1 MKRALHLFI
10 ISLIV
15 VLANAFL
22 WLDSLDQYLSSR
34 YHLQISSV
42 LPDSNYV
49 VSKWIKVKTTLLM
62 KDLSELMAI
71 SHESIHT
78 RLLGISAQK
87 IPQKLDLALNTK
99 NIPQQDLFQKYSS
112 NSPSFHLRSDSP
124 TDVSNL
130 LTPKILFAGD
140 SMMQGIA
147 PLAIAELRK
156 KYPAGLFVD
165 LSQQSTGLSVNRY
178 FDWPAKIQEE
188 SLKQGFNIVV
198 IFLGPNDPWDIYES
212 RVKYVFP
219 SEAWREKYRSRI
231 REIMDFALLHKIHII
246 WIGLPNM
253 GQERIKQGALIQNT
267 LFKEEISRY
276 HFDYLS
282 TEDIFGT
289 LDEPFN
295 RYIPDPIKGQT
306 LVRGEDGVHFT
317 VTGLRLINQQFVK
330 IIQRVVVH

>member
-1 MKRALHLFI
+1 MDK
-10 ISLIV
+10 
-15 VLANAFL
+15 NK
-22 WLDSLDQYLSSR
+22 
-34 YHLQISSV
+34 
-42 LPDSNYV
+42 NYFTK
-49 VSKWIKVKTTLLM
+49 SA
-62 KDLSELMAI
+62 AI
-71 SHESIHT
+71 RIDGN
-78 RLLGISAQK
+78 RAQK
-87 IPQKLDLALNTK
+87 IPQKLDLALSAK
-99 NIPQQDLFQKYSS
+99 NIPQHELFQKYSS
-112 NSPSFHLRSDSP
+112 NSPSYQPGSESA
-124 TDVSNL
+124 TDVSTFF
-130 LTPKILFAGD
+130 TPKILFAGD

-231 REIMDFALLHKIHII
+231 REIMEFAQLNNIHII

-282 TEDIFGT
+282 TEDIFGP

-317 VTGLRLINQQFVK
+317 ATGLRLINKKLVK

>member
-1 MKRALHLFI
+1 
-10 ISLIV
+10 
-15 VLANAFL
+15 
-22 WLDSLDQYLSSR
+22 
-34 YHLQISSV
+34 
-42 LPDSNYV
+42 
-49 VSKWIKVKTTLLM
+49 VST
-62 KDLSELMAI
+62 
-71 SHESIHT
+71 
-78 RLLGISAQK
+78 
-87 IPQKLDLALNTK
+87 
-99 NIPQQDLFQKYSS
+99 F
-112 NSPSFHLRSDSP
+112 F
-124 TDVSNL
+124 
-130 LTPKILFAGD
+130 TPKILFAGD

-188 SLKQGFNIVV
+188 SLRQGFNIVV

-231 REIMDFALLHKIHII
+231 REIMEFAQLNNIHII

-282 TEDIFGT
+282 TEDIFGP

-317 VTGLRLINQQFVK
+317 ATGLRLINKKLVK